1 MQNTEDTMKG
11 VRLLEKLTNLYK
23 RICTTKKVE
32 DANSFITLSEL
43 YTDSLELTNHIN
55 IKIGETLVRVLK
67 DIIPDIE
74 YQQGDIDSD
83 WTVIYL
89 RSETYEKRLSEDT
102 DEYSEPLDLI
112 ISTTFPQLQHYIS
125 SYIWLTQEEAVC
137 IRARLIQWKEGRKC

>member
-1 MQNTEDTMKG
+1 MKG
-11 VRLLEKLTNLYK
+11 VRLLERLTNLYK
-23 RICTTKKVE
+23 RICAKKVE
-32 DANSFITLSEL
+32 DANSFIALSEL

-55 IKIGETLVRVLK
+55 IKIGETLVRVLR

-102 DEYSEPLDLI
+102 DEYSEPLDVI
-112 ISTTFPQLQHYIS
+112 ISSIFPQLQHYIS
-125 SYIWLTQEEAVC
+125 SYIWLTQEEATC
-137 IRARLIQWKEGRKC
+137 IRAKLVRWKEGRKC

>member
-1 MQNTEDTMKG
+1 MKG
-11 VRLLEKLTNLYK
+11 VRLLERLTNLYK
-23 RICTTKKVE
+23 RICITKKVE

-102 DEYSEPLDLI
+102 DEYSESLDLI